1 MTVVHA
7 GLFFAGFSDIEYS
20 SQSRMMSYRG
30 YASVKLMQKFVR
42 LTRTRMKI
50 TMYASV
56 AALALAAH
64 FGTAGA
70 AIPKAVT
77 PLDLPGVGS
86 HAGFDDMG
94 FIPALDRVIVPGGV
108 SGKVFLIDPK
118 SNVVSGSVRV
128 LPPSKPQRG
137 HDVGTTSAAYLDGYL
152 IASDHDK
159 QSLAVIDL
167 DNGKVVSHVHLASGP
182 DYVRFV
188 MPVNQIWV
196 TEPGAQQIQVFTPD
210 LTSPHPTLH
219 PVGAIAVKGGPE
231 ALVVDARSGRA
242 YTNLWKRRTLVI
254 NVRTR
259 KIIHSWKDDCRGPR
273 GLALAPKHDLLF
285 VGCTEGKAVALNL
298 ARHGAVLASA
308 KTGRGVDIIAW
319 NPRLQHLY
327 VPAARSATLTVL
339 ALKDGKTLRPVDVLK
354 VARGSHCVATDGMN
368 KAYVC
373 DPLNGRLLVYH
384 DHGRMNH

>member
-1 MTVVHA
+1 MY
-7 GLFFAGFSDIEYS
+7 GED
-20 SQSRMMSYRG
+20 
-30 YASVKLMQKFVR
+30 ASVKLMQEYSQLIAFV
-42 LTRTRMKI
+42 MKI
-50 TMYASV
+50 TSYAGA
-56 AALALAAH
+56 AALVLAAH
-64 FGTAGA
+64 FGMAYAST
-70 AIPKAVT
+70 PKAMT

-94 FIPALDRVIVPGGV
+94 YIPALDRVIVPGGV

-118 SNVVSGSVRV
+118 SNTVSGSVRV
-128 LPPSKPQRG
+128 LPPSKPRRG

-152 IASDHDK
+152 VASDHNA

-167 DNGKVVSHVHLASGP
+167 DSGKVVSRVHLASGP

-188 MPVNQIWV
+188 KPVNQVWV
-196 TEPGAQQIQVFTPD
+196 TEPGAQQIQIFAPD
-210 LTSPHPTLH
+210 LASAHPTLR
-219 PVGAIAVKGGPE
+219 PVGKITVKGGPE
-231 ALVVDARSGRA
+231 ALVVDPRSGRA

-254 NVRTR
+254 NVRTH
-259 KIIHSWKDDCRGPR
+259 KIIHRWKDGCRGPR
-273 GLALAPKHDLLF
+273 GLAFASKHDLLF

-298 ARHGAVLASA
+298 SDHGAVLASA
-308 KTGRGVDIIAW
+308 GTGKGVDIIAW

-339 ALKDGKTLRPVDVLK
+339 ALKGGKRLQPVDVLK
-354 VARGSHCVATDGMN
+354 AARGSHCVATDGVN

-384 DHGRMNH
+384 DHG